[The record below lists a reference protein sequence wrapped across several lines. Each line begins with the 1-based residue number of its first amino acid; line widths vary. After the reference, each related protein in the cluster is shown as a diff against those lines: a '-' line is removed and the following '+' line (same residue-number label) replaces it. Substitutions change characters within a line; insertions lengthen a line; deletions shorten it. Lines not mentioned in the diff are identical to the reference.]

1 MARPQGAPRFA
12 AEHSGKKEAL
22 RTAERRLGKRIFM
35 ELDLSCFRPAERA
48 QLELRAVYEKAGYH
62 KYHMGG
68 FEEYSLYQE
77 NRGFLSSDQVITFTD
92 LDGRLLAMKPD
103 VTLGIAK
110 NAQPA
115 PGECKKYYYVE
126 KVYRPS
132 RESRTFKEI
141 NQMGLEC
148 IGAVDDDVTAQAVQ
162 LAVQSL
168 AAAGVPYVL
177 EIGHM
182 GFIKGLLDA
191 VDAPQACRAQLL
203 GFLQS
208 KNAHELQ
215 QAALQAGIS
224 AWGAQALCGLLEL
237 NGPLDNTLCRAREMV
252 KSEGMS
258 AALDEVSALQK
269 VLGGAGSGLRLD
281 LSLGGEMEYY
291 NGLVFNGYLQGLP
304 RAVVRGGRYDLL
316 ARRFTP
322 GAGAIGFAVYLDELE
337 RLQAARS
344 APLTGEKTMLNVA
357 LPKGRLG
364 DKVYGLLAGAGYGC
378 AENYN
383 ETRKL
388 VVENHEAGIR
398 YFLVKPSDVAIYVE
412 HGAADIG
419 IVGKDILAESG
430 ADVYEL
436 LDTGLGR
443 CRMCVAGPENFI
455 EDESRS
461 LRVATKFVNIA
472 KRYYAG
478 QGRDID
484 IIRLNGSIELAP
496 ILGLSDVIVD
506 IVETGTTLRENDL
519 TVLKEFMPISA
530 RCIANK
536 ASSKFKEKEL
546 QTLLQKLREAVT
558 K

>member
-12 AEHSGKKEAL
+12 ARHSGKKEAL
-22 RTAERRLGKRIFM
+22 RTAACRLGKRIFM

-148 IGAVDDDVTAQAVQ
+148 IGAVDDGVTAQVVQ

-191 VDAPQACRAQLL
+191 VDAPRACRAQLL

-237 NGPLDNTLCRAREMV
+237 NGPLDHTLCRAREMV

-269 VLGGAGSGLRLD
+269 VLGGTGSSLRLD

-388 VVENHEAGIR
+388 VVENPEAGIR

>member
-1 MARPQGAPRFA
+1 MARPQSA
-12 AEHSGKKEAL
+12 ALCGRAFRKKETL
-22 RTAERRLGKRIFM
+22 RTAECRLGKRIFM

-148 IGAVDDDVTAQAVQ
+148 IGAVDDGVTAQVVQ

-237 NGPLDNTLCRAREMV
+237 NGPLDDTLCHAREMV

-269 VLGGAGSGLRLD
+269 VLGGTGCGIRLD

-337 RLQAARS
+337 RLQAARGV
-344 APLTGEKTMLNVA
+344 PQTGEKTMLNVA

-388 VVENHEAGIR
+388 VVENPEAGIR

-443 CRMCVAGPENFI
+443 CRMCVAGPENFAD
-455 EDESRS
+455 DESRS

>member
-1 MARPQGAPRFA
+1 
-12 AEHSGKKEAL
+12 
-22 RTAERRLGKRIFM
+22 M

-148 IGAVDDDVTAQAVQ
+148 IGAVDDGVTAQAVQ

-191 VDAPQACRAQLL
+191 VDAPRACRAQLL

-269 VLGGAGSGLRLD
+269 VLGDAGSGLRLD

-337 RLQAARS
+337 RLQAARGV
-344 APLTGEKTMLNVA
+344 PQTGEKTMLNVA

-388 VVENHEAGIR
+388 VVENPEAGIR

-419 IVGKDILAESG
+419 IVGTDILAESG

-496 ILGLSDVIVD
+496 ILELSDVIVD
-506 IVETGTTLRENDL
+506 IVETGTTLRENEL